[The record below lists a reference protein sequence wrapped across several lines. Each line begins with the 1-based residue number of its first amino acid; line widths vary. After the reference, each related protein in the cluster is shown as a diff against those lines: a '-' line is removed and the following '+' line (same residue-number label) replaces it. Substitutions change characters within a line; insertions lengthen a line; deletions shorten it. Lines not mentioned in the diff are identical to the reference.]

1 LNHPLN
7 PNNGS
12 AHPTHE
18 SVGKLVNPWFA
29 VAVIG
34 LFVFACLYV
43 LKVVIDLFLPIVLAG
58 FLGFL
63 LTPITRWLKKIGLPN
78 FWAPLIGTLGFF
90 TVFMCLFA
98 ALCASLARFEPDLP
112 LYLDHIQERLTPILQ
127 AVQKSSPS
135 IDRLGAWLNPGN
147 VLQVSTRGPSFLEIA
162 LKKAPKFFA
171 ILVIVHVLA
180 FFLLLYGA
188 RLLKKLVD
196 MIPEGI
202 MAKRK
207 GSRYLPGRRS
217 ENWLK
222 IKARMQQ
229 EAVIGGITE
238 PSGGRHYFEALML
251 GVYDK
256 GRLLYVGHTGTGF
269 SEPLLKDLFAKL
281 RPYFTNRCPFTPKPK
296 GLRDDKDPFVADHQ
310 HILLWRNVVTDRQV
324 KLRGNGFGC
333 SGRS

>member
-1 LNHPLN
+1 
-7 PNNGS
+7 
-12 AHPTHE
+12 
-18 SVGKLVNPWFA
+18 V
-29 VAVIG
+29 
-34 LFVFACLYV
+34 
-43 LKVVIDLFLPIVLAG
+43 
-58 FLGFL
+58 
-63 LTPITRWLKKIGLPN
+63 R
-78 FWAPLIGTLGFF
+78 
-90 TVFMCLFA
+90 
-98 ALCASLARFEPDLP
+98 R
-112 LYLDHIQERLTPILQ
+112 R
-127 AVQKSSPS
+127 
-135 IDRLGAWLNPGN
+135 
-147 VLQVSTRGPSFLEIA
+147 EI
-162 LKKAPKFFA
+162 
-171 ILVIVHVLA
+171 
-180 FFLLLYGA
+180 
-188 RLLKKLVD
+188 LKKLLPKEGSIRFSD
-196 MIPEGI
+196 AIEGRGIEFFRAARERGLEGI